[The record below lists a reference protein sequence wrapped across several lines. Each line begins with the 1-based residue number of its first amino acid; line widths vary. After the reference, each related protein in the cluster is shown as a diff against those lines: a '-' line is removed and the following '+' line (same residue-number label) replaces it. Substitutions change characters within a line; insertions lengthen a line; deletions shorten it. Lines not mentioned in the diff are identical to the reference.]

1 MVKPAELYGCRKC
14 IILTC
19 PKEKTTNNECLA
31 CTMAFLEMYLEQGK
45 LASAGMHLVVL
56 SNILTEMDVLTE
68 EKLRAVD
75 FAGKIENPLVS

>member
-1 MVKPAELYGCRKC
+1 
-14 IILTC
+14 
-19 PKEKTTNNECLA
+19 
-31 CTMAFLEMYLEQGK
+31 MAFLEMYLEQGK